1 MNSIQSALLGALA
14 YISLVGSAQSEA
26 SREILFQTVAS
37 EAHTQTITIVSGTY
51 GQNCGAPRG
60 NATRDLARRC
70 DGRRTCD
77 YVLNGAFGGGNSAA
91 CRRDFLAE
99 WRCGKAEFHT
109 AALGAG
115 AQRGDMLG
123 LSCVRENGAGK

>member
-1 MNSIQSALLGALA
+1 MNSIQSVMFGALA
-14 YISLVGSAQSEA
+14 YISLVGSAQSDA
-26 SREILFQTVAS
+26 SREILRQTAAS
-37 EAHTQTITIVSGTY
+37 EADTQTIAIVSGTY

-70 DGRRTCD
+70 DGHRTCD
-77 YVLNGAFGGGNSAA
+77 YVLADAFSGDTA

-115 AQRGDMLG
+115 AHRGDMLG
-123 LSCVRENGAGK
+123 LTCVRESGAGK

>member
-1 MNSIQSALLGALA
+1 MSSIRLVSFGALA
-14 YISLVGSAQSEA
+14 CISSIGSVQSEI
-26 SREILFQTVAS
+26 SREFLPQTVAS
-37 EAHTQTITIVSGTY
+37 EADTQTIAIVSGTY

-77 YVLNGAFGGGNSAA
+77 YVLDDAFSGDTAA

-99 WRCGKAEFHT
+99 WRCGKDEFHT
-109 AALGAG
+109 AALSAG
-115 AQRGDMLG
+115 AHRGDMLG
-123 LSCVRENGAGK
+123 LTCVRENGAGK